1 MQPRKE
7 GWDAASLAERRRQSH
22 TPSNGSPWTPDEANA
37 SSDEDHLHRQR
48 KEDQHVASSSSS
60 AKGGGDQIKG
70 KGDDYEKGKGDD
82 DGKGTGYNECT
93 GDTFNKFSYT
103 RAATERDEGQG
114 LRRREGQ
121 GQPREGQGQRRDL
134 HNALAIEPLS
144 KRRRAPDGKVTQW
157 ERGVLHTPMMNLI
170 GEYLC
175 CFSEL
180 LEQSKV
186 LEQSEVLALLMFLRC
201 SRTTSGRK
209 LDMSG
214 VPVFRTLERF
224 RERILDE
231 RFEEGMSSSEYWPTP

>member
-1 MQPRKE
+1 MDP
-7 GWDAASLAERRRQSH
+7 DSLH
-22 TPSNGSPWTPDEANA
+22 C
-37 SSDEDHLHRQR
+37 
-48 KEDQHVASSSSS
+48 
-60 AKGGGDQIKG
+60 QIFR
-70 KGDDYEKGKGDD
+70 DYEKGKGDD

-157 ERGVLHTPMMNLI
+157 ERDVLHTPMMNLI

-180 LEQSKV
+180 LEQS
-186 LEQSEVLALLMFLRC
+186 EVLALLMFLRC
-201 SRTTSGRK
+201 LRTTSGRK
-209 LDMSG
+209 LDVNG

-224 RERILDE
+224 HQRILYE
-231 RFEEGMSSSEYWPTP
+231 RFVEGMSSSEYWPTP